1 MNLTVRQ
8 KIISWYLSEIIE
20 EKDLVG
26 NVLEN
31 DLGVVFG
38 CIVEYLMA
46 IFIQYGEEGDFSSDI
61 KGN

>member
-26 NVLEN
+26 NVPED
-31 DLGVVFG
+31 DLDIVFS
-38 CIVEYLMA
+38 CIVEDLTV
-46 IFIQYGEEGDFSSDI
+46 IFTQYEEEGEFSSDT

>member
-20 EKDLVG
+20 DKDLIG
-26 NVLEN
+26 NVPEDN
-31 DLGVVFG
+31 LGIIFD
-38 CIVEYLMA
+38 CIVEDLTV
-46 IFIQYGEEGDFSSDI
+46 IFTQYEEEEEFSSGT

>member
-20 EKDLVG
+20 ERDLVG
-26 NVLEN
+26 NVPED
-31 DLGVVFG
+31 DLGIIFN
-38 CIVEYLMA
+38 CIVEDLTI
-46 IFIQYGEEGDFSSDI
+46 IFTQYEEEENFSSGA